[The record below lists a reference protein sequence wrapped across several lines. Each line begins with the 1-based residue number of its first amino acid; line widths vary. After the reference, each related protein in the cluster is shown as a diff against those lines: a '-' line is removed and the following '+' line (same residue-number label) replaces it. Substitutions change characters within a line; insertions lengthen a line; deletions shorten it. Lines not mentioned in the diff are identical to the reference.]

1 MRDDLRLGARGIK
14 VGHDVRD
21 ARAVIEIHRIF
32 KVQVQAAEQ
41 DLPEALC
48 ALAGEYFEGENVGRD
63 ENKAID
69 LYERA
74 ADLGNEDA
82 KLCLSSIYLEKCN
95 NEDDIKRAIEYL
107 KEAAES
113 GNGEACNNL
122 GIVFEMGK
130 GVPKDDREA
139 IK

>member
-1 MRDDLRLGARGIK
+1 MNRLR
-14 VGHDVRD
+14 
-21 ARAVIEIHRIF
+21 
-32 KVQVQAAEQ
+32 EQ

-130 GVPKDDREA
+130 GVPKDGQGGN
-139 IK
+139 KVV